1 MGLFKS
7 EFAKLTDAEQK
18 AIARIAYAM
27 IYADKLVS
35 SKELNRAEKFGIK
48 KDDLLANKDEDLD
61 KSIEVISNSDEAT
74 RRKCKKV
81 VDKIMAADGYH
92 ATAEDK
98 LSSRLNEA
106 WKLE

>member
-7 EFAKLTDAEQK
+7 DFAKLNEAEQK

-48 KDDLLANKDEDLD
+48 KNDLLAHKDEDLD
-61 KSIEVISNSDEAT
+61 HSIEVISKSDEAT

-98 LSSRLNEA
+98 LSSKLNEA
-106 WKLE
+106 WRLE

>member
-7 EFAKLTDAEQK
+7 DYAKLQEVEQK

-27 IYADKLVS
+27 IYADKLIS
-35 SKELNRAEKFGIK
+35 SKELNRAETFGIK
-48 KDDLLANKDEDLD
+48 KDDLVAYKGEDLD
-61 KSIEVISNSDEAT
+61 QSIEVIAQADEKT

-81 VDKIMAADGYH
+81 IDKIMAADGYH

-98 LSSRLNEA
+98 LSMRLNEA
-106 WKLE
+106 WKLD

>member
-7 EFAKLTDAEQK
+7 DYAKLQEVEQK

-27 IYADKLVS
+27 IYADKLIS
-35 SKELNRAEKFGIK
+35 NKELNRAETFGIK
-48 KDDLLANKDEDLD
+48 KDDLVAYKGEDLD
-61 KSIEVISNSDEAT
+61 QSIEVIAQADEKT

-81 VDKIMAADGYH
+81 IDKIMAADGYH

-98 LSSRLNEA
+98 LSMRLNEA
-106 WKLE
+106 WKLD